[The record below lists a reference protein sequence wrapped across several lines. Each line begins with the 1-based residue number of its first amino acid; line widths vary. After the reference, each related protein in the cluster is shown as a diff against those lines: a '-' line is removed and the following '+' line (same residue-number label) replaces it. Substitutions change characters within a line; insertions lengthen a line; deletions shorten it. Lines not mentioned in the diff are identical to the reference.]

1 MKYDVFLS
9 HSSADQESIVTPLY
23 EYLTENGIKCFYS
36 LKSIPTGH
44 SYTEL
49 IPDAIENSS
58 LFFLVF
64 TEYANSSDQIKKEVE
79 IANSEKKE
87 LFCMKCSEQ
96 PYNNTLRYVFAST
109 QYFNATVEYDKTAY
123 FPQVLNDLKRL
134 LSIDKNENL
143 VANNESNSTNSEK
156 YNELITKESKTHEDT
171 IQYKI
176 GEYLEKGIGVEKNS
190 MAAVEW
196 YQKAAE
202 KDNEKAI
209 IALAH
214 CYENGIGVQKDLKT
228 AYQLYN
234 NKLYN
239 DITGERCYHLAN
251 FLLRIDQLEDEVILD
266 DDPQE
271 NTFINIDLYGW
282 ALSNLETSAER
293 GFVPGMVQYAKEIL
307 VEEFNDFDSA
317 INLYLKAAKRGSVE
331 AMYLLGELY
340 LRTDTEFYD
349 KETAVY
355 WLKQASEL
363 GSEDAK
369 KILQK
374 I

>member
-36 LKSIPTGH
+36 HKSIPTGQ
-44 SYTEL
+44 SYAEL

-58 LFFLVF
+58 VFFLVF
-64 TEYANSSDQIKKEVE
+64 TVYANSSDQIKKEVE
-79 IANSEKKE
+79 IANSEKKD

-96 PYNNTLRYVFAST
+96 PYNNTLKYHFGSK
-109 QYFNATVEYDKTAY
+109 QYFNATFEYDKTSY

-134 LSIDKNENL
+134 LGIDKNESF
-143 VANNESNSTNSEK
+143 VANNKSSSTNTET
-156 YNELITKESKTHEDT
+156 YNELIAKEYKTHEDT

-176 GEYLEKGIGVEKNS
+176 GECLEKGIGVEKNS
-190 MAAVEW
+190 RAAVEW

-214 CYENGIGVQKDLKT
+214 CYEDGIGVQKDLKK
-228 AYQLYN
+228 AYQLYH

-239 DITGERCYHLAN
+239 DKTGERCYHLAN
-251 FLLRIDQLEDEVILD
+251 FLLQIKELGDDVVLD
-266 DDPQE
+266 DDPEE
-271 NTFINIDLYGW
+271 NFLIIGDHYGFVY
-282 ALSNLETSAER
+282 SDLETSAER

-307 VEEFNDFDSA
+307 DEEYNELDAA

-340 LRTDTEFYD
+340 LRSDTEFYD

-374 I
+374 F

>member
-23 EYLTENGIKCFYS
+23 EYLTENRIKCFYS
-36 LKSIPTGH
+36 LKSIPTGQ

-64 TEYANSSDQIKKEVE
+64 TEHANSSDQIKKEVE

-87 LFCMKCSEQ
+87 LFCMKCSNQ

-109 QYFNATVEYDKTAY
+109 QYFNATSEYDKTSY
-123 FPQVLNDLKRL
+123 FPQVLNDLKKL
-134 LSIDKNENL
+134 LSIDENESL
-143 VANNESNSTNSEK
+143 VANHESNSTNRET

-176 GEYLEKGIGVEKNS
+176 GEYLEKGIGIEKNS
-190 MAAVEW
+190 KRAVEW
-196 YQKAAE
+196 YQKAVE
-202 KDNEKAI
+202 KGNEKAI

-214 CYENGIGVQKDLKT
+214 CYEEGIGIQKDLKK
-228 AYQLYN
+228 AYHLLN
-234 NKLYN
+234 DKSYN
-239 DITGERCYHLAN
+239 DVTGERHYHLAN
-251 FLLRIDQLEDEVILD
+251 FLLRMSELEDDIVLD
-266 DDPQE
+266 DDPKE
-271 NTFINIDLYGW
+271 NFYIIVDLSGW
-282 ALSNLETSAER
+282 AWMNLETSANR
-293 GFVPGMVQYAKEIL
+293 GFVPGMVQYAKEML
-307 VEEFNDFDSA
+307 DNFSDDFEAA
-317 INLYLKAAKRGSVE
+317 INLYLKAAKRGSIE

-355 WLKQASEL
+355 WLKQASDL

-369 KILQK
+369 KILQM